1 MVNFTRLNLF
11 NKIRQDFG
19 RNGNPNS
26 DHYTTMA
33 EESFF
38 NLIGVKKEE
47 ATPKLARDVLEIVT
61 DFVSKMRR
69 RWNDP
74 KIGRDID
81 KLKKKDKTFLDQ
93 YFQLPDLATK
103 KQGMK
108 KQNAAKS
115 GEAQPKAE
123 APTVAPKPPQ
133 KRPLDDDSVPFLDK
147 VKCIKSHKTVTFMPA
162 NCHHFHCIFSP
173 NPPNFVLQKGS
184 VNAQKHILK
193 VPLLWLRHK

>member
-1 MVNFTRLNLF
+1 
-11 NKIRQDFG
+11 
-19 RNGNPNS
+19 
-26 DHYTTMA
+26 MA

-147 VKCIKSHKTVTFMPA
+147 VKCINRAYFYATKVAGTSKSWILMTLGWVDILIGGV
-162 NCHHFHCIFSP
+162 HHAKYF
-173 NPPNFVLQKGS
+173 
-184 VNAQKHILK
+184 
-193 VPLLWLRHK
+193 